1 VARLRA
7 RFAVL
12 ALVVLLPVGL
22 LIQRAL
28 SSAEYERR
36 MRHEIVAERVLDEME
51 RELSRLVEREE
62 ARPFGHY
69 QFYFRPE
76 GKVVAGAV
84 PVVQSPLAR
93 LPEGGFVVG
102 HFQIDPDGSWSTPL
116 EPADAEAAA
125 RRGEWSPSLEVSRAV
140 SEMQRV
146 VGGFWRTGRLEA
158 PDDADRFALSA
169 QRPGSTLAKDRETA
183 AASEEEEPLVSAY
196 DMLSSLNQGVRQRA
210 ARRSKVSEEYAPQ
223 LLDELGSG
231 LAEFAAPEA
240 ELREHVAGYGGREQP
255 RDERTRVELGTL
267 TGSVLDSQYLML
279 YRTVLVEGRG
289 YRQGLL
295 LDVAK
300 LADHLRAHALGG
312 DLAEHATVH
321 FTSPYLDAPPG
332 DASAAFVYVHRF
344 AEPFDGL
351 GAQLALA
358 PLPGVGGATYVYLLS
373 ALLVVAGGLGLVALY
388 RMVSV
393 VVRFAERRSNF
404 AAAVSHELKTPLT
417 AIRMYG
423 EMLRDGL
430 VPSEAK
436 RDEYYRHI
444 TSESERLSRL
454 INNVLEFSKLEKG
467 VRTPQ
472 LVTDSL
478 GPVVAEVAEFVR
490 PHAEREG
497 FALDLDVEPDL
508 PPVCF
513 DRDALMQVIFNLVDN
528 ALKYARDAEPR
539 RIALRCAKDEDGE
552 VRISIR
558 DHGPGIAAQHVKRI
572 FEPFYR
578 GESELTRRTK
588 GTGLG
593 LALVRTLVE
602 QMGARVTG
610 RNAPQGGF
618 EVRISFAPARS

>member
-12 ALVVLLPVGL
+12 TVALLLPVGL

-28 SSAEYERR
+28 SSAEFERR
-36 MRHEIVAERVLDEME
+36 TRHEIVAERVLDEME

-76 GKVVAGAV
+76 GKVAGTV
-84 PVVQSPLAR
+84 PVAQSPLAR
-93 LPEGGFVVG
+93 TPGPGFVVG

-116 EPADAEAAA
+116 QPPDAEAAS
-125 RRGEWSPSLEVSRAV
+125 RSGDWKPSPEVSQVVNEIERA
-140 SEMQRV
+140 
-146 VGGFWRTGRLEA
+146 VGGFWRSNRVEA
-158 PDDADRFALSA
+158 PAESDRFELSL
-169 QRPGSTLAKDRETA
+169 QRPGSTLAQDREPS
-183 AASEEEEPLVSAY
+183 ASLSKDDASGSAY
-196 DMLSSLNQGVRQRA
+196 DMLRSLNQGVRQRA
-210 ARRSKVSEEYAPQ
+210 ARKSKVSEEYAPQ
-223 LLDELGSG
+223 LLDELVSE
-231 LAEFAAPEA
+231 LEEAAAPEA
-240 ELREHVAGYGGREQP
+240 EPGADVDEAIGRSEQF
-255 RDERTRVELGTL
+255 RDARARVELGTL
-267 TGSVLDSQYLML
+267 TGRVLDARHLML
-279 YRTVLVEGRG
+279 YRTVLVDGGG

-295 LDVAK
+295 LDVEKLAEHLRSHALSGE
-300 LADHLRAHALGG
+300 LADHV
-312 DLAEHATVH
+312 TVD
-321 FTSPYLDAPPG
+321 FTSPYLAAPAG
-332 DASAAFVYVHRF
+332 DASGAFVFVHRF

-351 GAQLALA
+351 GARLVIA
-358 PLPGVGGATYVYLLS
+358 PLPGVGGATYIYLLS
-373 ALLVVAGGLGLVALY
+373 ALLVIAGGLGLVALY

-430 VPSEAK
+430 VPSDAK

-454 INNVLEFSKLEKG
+454 INNVLEFSKLERGK
-467 VRTPQ
+467 RAPH

-490 PHAEREG
+490 PHTEQEG
-497 FALDLDVEPDL
+497 FDLDVEIQPDL

-528 ALKYARDAEPR
+528 ALKYAHDAEPR
-539 RIALRCAKDEDGE
+539 RIVLRCAADEDGE
-552 VRISIR
+552 VRISLR
-558 DHGPGIAAQHVKRI
+558 DHGPGIAAQHLKRI

-593 LALVRTLVE
+593 LALVRSLVE

-610 RNAPQGGF
+610 RNAPHGGF
-618 EVRISFAPARS
+618 EVHISFAPARG